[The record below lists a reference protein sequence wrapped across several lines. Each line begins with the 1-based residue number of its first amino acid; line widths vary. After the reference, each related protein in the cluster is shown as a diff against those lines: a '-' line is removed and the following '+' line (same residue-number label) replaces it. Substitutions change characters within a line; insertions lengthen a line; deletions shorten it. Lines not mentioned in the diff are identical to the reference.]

1 MKEYGYSSGFLVS
14 ALEEYIMKSVKV
26 YHFDAFSKEP
36 DKGNPA
42 GVVLNGDELTDKQMQ
57 EIAFKVGFN
66 ETAFPV
72 KSEEADLGI
81 RFFTPGHEMNL
92 CGHATMATVYALK
105 TKGLLGEKTE
115 LTIETRAG
123 ILSIK
128 LHMTDKKDIRIT
140 MDQAAPIFE
149 AFYGSKKDLTHSI
162 GLEETDIHDNLPILY
177 GSTGTWTLLIPI
189 KNLEAFNKMKPKNE
203 NFPSILKEMPK
214 SSIHPFCLE
223 TYDEEADMHA
233 RHFSSPYSGTIED
246 AVTGTASGVMG
257 AYYAEYISKDTK
269 EALKLVVEQGNEIG
283 RDGRV
288 GVQVSKNGESYDVQ
302 ITGSAVFVNE
312 LDILIKD

>member
-1 MKEYGYSSGFLVS
+1 
-14 ALEEYIMKSVKV
+14 MKSVKV
-26 YHFDAFSKEP
+26 YHYDAFSKVP

-72 KSEEADLGI
+72 KSGEADLGI

-105 TKGLLGEKTE
+105 TKGLLGKKTD

-123 ILSIK
+123 VLPIK
-128 LHMTDKKDIRIT
+128 LHSTAKKEIRIT
-140 MDQAAPIFE
+140 MNQTAPIFE
-149 AFYGSKKDLTHSI
+149 AFHGSKKDLAHSI
-162 GLEETDIHDNLPILY
+162 GLEENDIHDNFPILY

-189 KNLEAFNKMKPKNE
+189 KKLEAFNRMKVNNKNI
-203 NFPSILKEMPK
+203 PSILKEMPK
-214 SSIHPFCLE
+214 SSVHPFCME
-223 TYDEEADMHA
+223 AYDEEADMHA
-233 RHFSSPYSGTIED
+233 RHFSSPYSGTVED

-257 AYYAEYISKDTK
+257 AYYAKYIRKDTK
-269 EALKLVVEQGNEIG
+269 DALKLVVEQGNEIG

-312 LDILIKD
+312 LNVMIKD